1 MNRYHCKVGK
11 TDGKITWVTISA
23 RDEKQV
29 HLKLLE
35 KDYYIFDIEQEQ
47 RSFVSDLWKKIV
59 PYRVS
64 MKTLINFT
72 RQLLTLQ
79 KAGLTIT
86 DTFDSLAKQSDDS
99 EFKRIIND
107 IKGKMEQGM
116 ALSSAMVFHENV
128 FSPLY
133 TQSIYA
139 GEKSG
144 TLEEVLRKLI
154 VFLEKR
160 RAIQQQLVGA
170 MAYPV
175 VLLVVLTGVLSYLF
189 ISVIPKFVDIFD
201 AAGATLP
208 FITRVVMGS
217 AQWFKDNVL
226 LLILIVIAITY
237 EFKNWTQ
244 TELGR
249 FRWHSFLMKIPLFGP
264 LVKKSCLQQFAGTL
278 STLTGAGISLLTG
291 LDIVRGTLPNV
302 VFMSKI
308 GQVEKNL
315 LGGMSFSDSL
325 RETGE
330 FPEIITRMVSVGEKS
345 GDLPDMLREVSE
357 FYEEDI
363 DVYTTLLS
371 SLLEPLLLLFF
382 GGIILIVFLAVF
394 IPVLQL
400 SANAGG

>member
-1 MNRYHCKVGK
+1 
-11 TDGKITWVTISA
+11 
-23 RDEKQV
+23 
-29 HLKLLE
+29 
-35 KDYYIFDIEQEQ
+35 Q

-226 LLILIVIAITY
+226 LLILIVIA
-237 EFKNWTQ
+237 
-244 TELGR
+244 
-249 FRWHSFLMKIPLFGP
+249 
-264 LVKKSCLQQFAGTL
+264 
-278 STLTGAGISLLTG
+278 
-291 LDIVRGTLPNV
+291 
-302 VFMSKI
+302 
-308 GQVEKNL
+308 
-315 LGGMSFSDSL
+315 
-325 RETGE
+325 
-330 FPEIITRMVSVGEKS
+330 
-345 GDLPDMLREVSE
+345 
-357 FYEEDI
+357 
-363 DVYTTLLS
+363 
-371 SLLEPLLLLFF
+371 
-382 GGIILIVFLAVF
+382 
-394 IPVLQL
+394 
-400 SANAGG
+400 